1 MNNFKIHPI
10 MEDKLMDFQ
19 HSYFKGDTLYV
30 DLLSNQYPVA
40 QIKGTKFYADEDSM
54 LFNLVDPMVDKV
66 NEEREK
72 GTDGKDLLS
81 SSLDD
86 KVNAFLDEMAEAKR
100 VELENKIT
108 FFEDLAEHYETKSLK
123 TLMEDDT
130 FMSKKG
136 DSLGNIKFEKRH
148 QKILEPIRDLEY
160 NKMIDRLSLSGRV
173 EDIKQRFTVIEK
185 KANVLAEMDKKLTD
199 ATKVLL
205 KAEGN
210 IDVNGNEL
218 RIDKTKKSNL
228 LMNIKLI
235 LDNVR
240 MNHADLIE
248 PQSFIINIA
257 KIVNVKFED
266 IDSLISEVSA

>member
-1 MNNFKIHPI
+1 

-54 LFNLVDPMVDKV
+54 LFNLVDPIVDKV